1 MRANYNEKYSK
12 AQLKLS
18 DFQNNIC
25 NNLLSLKFSLYDYFL
40 IIQDLKQ
47 EHEVLLEKVAQE
59 TSPDFPQ
66 KIDYFTEDKYNYIRK
81 KILDAGNDSIRELE
95 KTLEV
100 IDVRFKEKQ

>member
-1 MRANYNEKYSK
+1 MVDKYHSD
-12 AQLKLS
+12 QLKELLI
-18 DFQNNIC
+18 FQINRGIV
-25 NNLLSLKFSLYDYFL
+25 NLYKKYFL

-47 EHEVLLEKVAQE
+47 EHEALLEKVAQE

>member
-1 MRANYNEKYSK
+1 MVDKYHSD
-12 AQLKLS
+12 QLKELLT
-18 DFQNNIC
+18 FQINRGIV
-25 NNLLSLKFSLYDYFL
+25 NLYKKYFL

-47 EHEVLLEKVAQE
+47 EHETLLEKVAQE

-100 IDVRFKEKQ
+100 IDVRFKEENDER

>member
-1 MRANYNEKYSK
+1 MVDKFHSD
-12 AQLKLS
+12 QLKELLT
-18 DFQNNIC
+18 FQINRGIV
-25 NNLLSLKFSLYDYFL
+25 NLYKKYFL

-47 EHEVLLEKVAQE
+47 EHEILLEKVAQE

-100 IDVRFKEKQ
+100 IDVRFKDEK

>member
-1 MRANYNEKYSK
+1 MVDKYHSG
-12 AQLKLS
+12 QLKELLI
-18 DFQNNIC
+18 FQINRGIV
-25 NNLLSLKFSLYDYFL
+25 NLYKKYFL

-47 EHEVLLEKVAQE
+47 EHETLLEKVAQE

-100 IDVRFKEKQ
+100 IDVRFKDEK

>member
-1 MRANYNEKYSK
+1 MVDEYHSD
-12 AQLKLS
+12 QLKELLI
-18 DFQNNIC
+18 FQINRGIV
-25 NNLLSLKFSLYDYFL
+25 NLYKKYFL

-59 TSPDFPQ
+59 TSPDFPK
-66 KIDYFTEDKYNYIRK
+66 KIDYFSEDKYNYIRK

-100 IDVRFKEKQ
+100 IDVRFKEEK

>member
-1 MRANYNEKYSK
+1 MVDKFHSD
-12 AQLKLS
+12 QLKELLT
-18 DFQNNIC
+18 FQINRGIV
-25 NNLLSLKFSLYDYFL
+25 NLYKKYFL

-47 EHEVLLEKVAQE
+47 EHEILLEKVAQE

-100 IDVRFKEKQ
+100 IDVRFKERK

>member
-1 MRANYNEKYSK
+1 MVDKYHSG
-12 AQLKLS
+12 QLKELLT
-18 DFQNNIC
+18 FQINRGII
-25 NNLLSLKFSLYDYFL
+25 NLYKKYFL

-47 EHEVLLEKVAQE
+47 EHEILLEKVAKE
-59 TSPDFPQ
+59 TSSDFPQ

-100 IDVRFKEKQ
+100 IDVRFKEEK

>member
-1 MRANYNEKYSK
+1 MVDKYHSD
-12 AQLKLS
+12 QLKELLT
-18 DFQNNIC
+18 FQINRGII
-25 NNLLSLKFSLYDYFL
+25 NLYKKYFL

-47 EHEVLLEKVAQE
+47 EHEVLLDKVAQE

>member
-1 MRANYNEKYSK
+1 MVDKFHSD
-12 AQLKLS
+12 QLKELLT
-18 DFQNNIC
+18 FQINRGIV
-25 NNLLSLKFSLYDYFL
+25 NLYKKYFL

-47 EHEVLLEKVAQE
+47 EHEILLEKVAQE

-100 IDVRFKEKQ
+100 IDVRFKEEK

>member
-1 MRANYNEKYSK
+1 MVDKFHSD
-12 AQLKLS
+12 QLKELLT
-18 DFQNNIC
+18 FQINRGIV
-25 NNLLSLKFSLYDYFL
+25 NLYKKYFL

-47 EHEVLLEKVAQE
+47 EHEILLEKVALE

-100 IDVRFKEKQ
+100 IDVRFKEEK

>member
-1 MRANYNEKYSK
+1 MVDKFHSD
-12 AQLKLS
+12 QLKELLT
-18 DFQNNIC
+18 FQINRGIV
-25 NNLLSLKFSLYDYFL
+25 NLYKKYFL

-47 EHEVLLEKVAQE
+47 EHEILLEKVAQE

-100 IDVRFKEKQ
+100 IEVRFKEEK

>member
-1 MRANYNEKYSK
+1 MVDEYHSD
-12 AQLKLS
+12 QLKELLI
-18 DFQNNIC
+18 FQINRGIV
-25 NNLLSLKFSLYDYFL
+25 NLYKKYFL

-47 EHEVLLEKVAQE
+47 EHETLLEKVAQE

-100 IDVRFKEKQ
+100 IDVRLKEEK

>member
-1 MRANYNEKYSK
+1 MVDKYHSN
-12 AQLKLS
+12 QLKELLI
-18 DFQNNIC
+18 FQINRGII
-25 NNLLSLKFSLYDYFL
+25 NLYKKYFL

-47 EHEVLLEKVAQE
+47 EHEILLEKVAQE

-100 IDVRFKEKQ
+100 VDVRFKEEK

>member
-1 MRANYNEKYSK
+1 MVDKFHSD
-12 AQLKLS
+12 QLKELLT
-18 DFQNNIC
+18 FQINRGIV
-25 NNLLSLKFSLYDYFL
+25 NLYKKYFL

-47 EHEVLLEKVAQE
+47 EHEILLEKVAQE

-100 IDVRFKEKQ
+100 IDVRFKE

>member
-1 MRANYNEKYSK
+1 MVDEYHSD
-12 AQLKLS
+12 QLKELLI
-18 DFQNNIC
+18 FQINRGIV
-25 NNLLSLKFSLYDYFL
+25 NLYKKYFL

-59 TSPDFPQ
+59 TSPEFPQ

-100 IDVRFKEKQ
+100 IEVRFKEEK

>member
-1 MRANYNEKYSK
+1 MVDKYHSD
-12 AQLKLS
+12 QLKELLT
-18 DFQNNIC
+18 FQINRGIV
-25 NNLLSLKFSLYDYFL
+25 NLYKKYFL

-47 EHEVLLEKVAQE
+47 EHEVLLEKVALE

-66 KIDYFTEDKYNYIRK
+66 KIDYFSEDKYNYIRK

-100 IDVRFKEKQ
+100 IDVRFKEEK

>member
-1 MRANYNEKYSK
+1 MVDEYHSD
-12 AQLKLS
+12 QLKELLT
-18 DFQNNIC
+18 FQINRGIV
-25 NNLLSLKFSLYDYFL
+25 NLYKKYFL

-47 EHEVLLEKVAQE
+47 EHEVLLDKVAQE

-81 KILDAGNDSIRELE
+81 KILDAGNDAIRELE

-100 IDVRFKEKQ
+100 IDVRFKDEK

>member
-1 MRANYNEKYSK
+1 MVDKYHSG
-12 AQLKLS
+12 QLKELLI
-18 DFQNNIC
+18 FQINRGIV
-25 NNLLSLKFSLYDYFL
+25 NLYKKYFL

-47 EHEVLLEKVAQE
+47 EHETLLEKVDQE
-59 TSPDFPQ
+59 TSTDFPQ

-100 IDVRFKEKQ
+100 IDVRFKEEK

>member
-1 MRANYNEKYSK
+1 MVDNYHSD
-12 AQLKLS
+12 QLKELLT
-18 DFQNNIC
+18 FQINRGIV
-25 NNLLSLKFSLYDYFL
+25 NLYKKYFL

-100 IDVRFKEKQ
+100 IEVRFKEEK

>member
-1 MRANYNEKYSK
+1 MVDNYHSD
-12 AQLKLS
+12 QLKELLT
-18 DFQNNIC
+18 FQINRGIV
-25 NNLLSLKFSLYDYFL
+25 NLYKKYFL

>member
-1 MRANYNEKYSK
+1 MVDKYHSD
-12 AQLKLS
+12 QLKELLT
-18 DFQNNIC
+18 FQINRGIV
-25 NNLLSLKFSLYDYFL
+25 NLYKKYFL

-47 EHEVLLEKVAQE
+47 EHEVLLEKVALE

-66 KIDYFTEDKYNYIRK
+66 KIDYFSEDKYNYIRK

-100 IDVRFKEKQ
+100 IDIRFKEEE

>member
-1 MRANYNEKYSK
+1 MVDKYHSD
-12 AQLKLS
+12 QLKELLT
-18 DFQNNIC
+18 FQINRGII
-25 NNLLSLKFSLYDYFL
+25 NLYKKYFL

-47 EHEVLLEKVAQE
+47 EHETLLEKVAQE

-100 IDVRFKEKQ
+100 IDVRFKEEQ

>member
-1 MRANYNEKYSK
+1 MVDKFHSD
-12 AQLKLS
+12 QLKELLI
-18 DFQNNIC
+18 FQINRGIV
-25 NNLLSLKFSLYDYFL
+25 NLYKKYFL

-100 IDVRFKEKQ
+100 VDVRFKEEK

>member
-1 MRANYNEKYSK
+1 MVDKYHSD
-12 AQLKLS
+12 QLKELLT
-18 DFQNNIC
+18 FQINRGII
-25 NNLLSLKFSLYDYFL
+25 NLYKKYFL

-47 EHEVLLEKVAQE
+47 EHETLLEKVAQE
-59 TSPDFPQ
+59 TSPAFPQ

-100 IDVRFKEKQ
+100 IDVRFKEEK

>member
-1 MRANYNEKYSK
+1 MVDKFHSD
-12 AQLKLS
+12 QLKELLI
-18 DFQNNIC
+18 FQINRGIV
-25 NNLLSLKFSLYDYFL
+25 NLYKKYFL

-47 EHEVLLEKVAQE
+47 EHEVLLDKVAQE

-100 IDVRFKEKQ
+100 IDVRFKEEK

>member
-1 MRANYNEKYSK
+1 MVDKFHSD
-12 AQLKLS
+12 QLKELLT
-18 DFQNNIC
+18 FQINRGIV
-25 NNLLSLKFSLYDYFL
+25 NLYKKYFL

-59 TSPDFPQ
+59 TSPDFHQ

-100 IDVRFKEKQ
+100 IDVRFKDEK

>member
-1 MRANYNEKYSK
+1 MVDKYHSD
-12 AQLKLS
+12 QLKELLT
-18 DFQNNIC
+18 FQINRGII
-25 NNLLSLKFSLYDYFL
+25 NLYKKYFL

-47 EHEVLLEKVAQE
+47 EHEVLLDKIAQE

-100 IDVRFKEKQ
+100 VDVRFKEKQ

>member
-1 MRANYNEKYSK
+1 MVDKYHSD
-12 AQLKLS
+12 QLKELLT
-18 DFQNNIC
+18 FQINRGIV
-25 NNLLSLKFSLYDYFL
+25 NLYKKYFL

-47 EHEVLLEKVAQE
+47 EHEILLEKVAQE

-81 KILDAGNDSIRELE
+81 KVLDAGNDSIRELE

-100 IDVRFKEKQ
+100 IDVRFKDEK

>member
-1 MRANYNEKYSK
+1 MVDKFHSD
-12 AQLKLS
+12 QLKELLT
-18 DFQNNIC
+18 FQINRGIV
-25 NNLLSLKFSLYDYFL
+25 NLYKKYFL

-100 IDVRFKEKQ
+100 VDVRFKEEK

>member
-1 MRANYNEKYSK
+1 MVDKFHSD
-12 AQLKLS
+12 QLKELLT
-18 DFQNNIC
+18 FQINRGIV
-25 NNLLSLKFSLYDYFL
+25 NLYKKYFL

-100 IDVRFKEKQ
+100 IEVRFKEEK

>member
-1 MRANYNEKYSK
+1 MVDKYHSN
-12 AQLKLS
+12 QLKELLI
-18 DFQNNIC
+18 FQINRGIV
-25 NNLLSLKFSLYDYFL
+25 NLYKKYFL

-47 EHEVLLEKVAQE
+47 EHEILLEKVAQE

-100 IDVRFKEKQ
+100 IEVRFKEEK

>member
-1 MRANYNEKYSK
+1 MVDKYHSD
-12 AQLKLS
+12 QLKELLA
-18 DFQNNIC
+18 FQINRGII
-25 NNLLSLKFSLYDYFL
+25 NLYKKYFL

-59 TSPDFPQ
+59 TSPDFPK

-100 IDVRFKEKQ
+100 IDVRFKEEK